1 MCCQQEFLKQL
12 RERGFRLTPQREMV
26 LDILHDVSGH
36 VTAEEVY
43 DRVSRLSSCVDI
55 STVYRTLELL
65 QDFHLVGVVEIDGQR
80 RYELLGLHGPH
91 FHLRC
96 NACNQLVRIEPNEIQ
111 PLIEQMQQRHGFQI
125 AAGDLILDGV
135 CRECQT
141 NQSGGTA

>member
-65 QDFHLVGVVEIDGQR
+65 QDFHLVGAVELDGQR

-91 FHLRC
+91 YHLLC
-96 NACNQLVRIEPNEIQ
+96 SACSKLVRVEPEEVK
-111 PLIEQMQQRHGFQI
+111 PLIEQMRQRYGFQI
-125 AAGDLILDGV
+125 ASDDLTFTGL
-135 CRECQT
+135 CQECQA
-141 NQSGGTA
+141 NRAGGEV